1 MKQKIETKNAPA
13 ALGPYSQAVK
23 AGNTLY
29 ISGQVPI
36 VPETG
41 EFESN
46 DIKIQTA
53 QVLKNI
59 KAILAE
65 AGADMSNVVKTTVL
79 LKDMADFAAMNEVYA
94 TFFTGIYPARAT
106 YQVVAL
112 PKNANIEIEAVA
124 VVKRVKG
131 TACQGDGSSD
141 T

>member
-23 AGNTLY
+23 AGDTLY

-41 EFESN
+41 EFAGE
-46 DIKIQTA
+46 DIKTQTQQA
-53 QVLKNI
+53 LTNI
-59 KAILAE
+59 KAILTE

-79 LKDMADFAAMNEVYA
+79 LKDMADFAVMNEIYA

-106 YQVVAL
+106 YQVCAL
-112 PKNANIEIEAVA
+112 PKNALIEIEAIA
-124 VVKRVKG
+124 VI
-131 TACQGDGSSD
+131 
-141 T
+141 